1 MGEHLMIKMRVI
13 VSVVCLV
20 LSPLAALAAD
30 MTKTLNVAFVTF
42 PTGYDPAKVSDAYSI
57 GINSNIFDPLV
68 TYDYLAR
75 PVSLIPNTIEAMP
88 EITNAGKT
96 YTMHIQPGIFFS
108 ADPIF
113 GGVPRELTA
122 ADYVYSIKRHLDPT
136 INSPWS
142 YLVDGKFV
150 GADEMV
156 AAANGGALDYDTE
169 VEGLRAIDT
178 YTLEITLTATNYNFM
193 YVLATDAFGAVAR
206 EAIEGYADNTNA
218 HPVGTGPYILT
229 AGETSSVIELEANPD
244 YRDMTWDF
252 APNSSDPV
260 SVQAA
265 ADMAG
270 KQIPVIGHIRINVIE
285 EEQPTWLSFL
295 DGQLDYTGIPQPALR
310 DALVINP
317 EDPLD
322 VRLADTYVDQGM
334 TLQRQQALEVT
345 YTFFNM
351 ADPVVGG
358 YEPAQI
364 ALRRAI
370 ALAWPINE
378 TIARIRRGQAVPVQY
393 IVPEGVAGNNPNF
406 VGQTGFDPAQA
417 NALLDAAGYAI
428 GPDGMRMRPDG
439 SPLSVEFATGTS
451 AIDREWNE
459 FYQQA
464 FDSIKVSLTF
474 QEGQWS
480 ELAKASQEGTLQMW
494 SLAWGADYP
503 DGDNFMQLLYGPNTG
518 DANAAGFD
526 QPDYNRMYEESLLLP
541 NGPERQV
548 LYDAMNEIVV
558 GYQPWIFG
566 DIRVGSTIAH
576 PNVKGLVAHPILN
589 TAWRYV
595 DLVE

>member
-1 MGEHLMIKMRVI
+1 MKNVRSVVSAVCLILAP
-13 VSVVCLV
+13 VSV
-20 LSPLAALAAD
+20 LAAD
-30 MTKTLNVAFVTF
+30 MTKTLDVAFVTF

-57 GINSNIFDPLV
+57 GIDSNIFDPLV

-75 PVSLIPNTIEAMP
+75 PAALVPNTIMAMP
-88 EITNAGKT
+88 EITNDGKT
-96 YTMHIQPGIFFS
+96 YTMQIQPGIFFS

-150 GADEMV
+150 GADVMV

-169 VEGLRAIDT
+169 VPGLRAIDK

-206 EAIEGYADNTNA
+206 EVIEGYADNTNA
-218 HPVGTGPYILT
+218 HPVGTGPYILK

-244 YRDMTWDF
+244 YRQVTFNF
-252 APNSSDPV
+252 APDPTDPV

-270 KQIPVIGHIRINVIE
+270 KQLPVIGNIRIQVIE
-285 EEQPTWLSFL
+285 EEQPVWLSFL
-295 DGQLDYTGIPQPALR
+295 NGELDYTGIPQPALR
-310 DALVINP
+310 EALVINP
-317 EDPLD
+317 DDPLD
-322 VRLADTYVDQGM
+322 VKLADEFVAQGM

-358 YEPAQI
+358 YEPAQV

-393 IVPEGVAGNNPNF
+393 IVPQGVAGNNPNF

-439 SPLSVEFATGTS
+439 SPLTVEFGTGTS

-474 QEGQWS
+474 KEGQWS
-480 ELAKASQEGTLQMW
+480 ELAKANREGTLQMW
-494 SLAWGADYP
+494 GLAWGADYP

-526 QPDYNRMYEESLLLP
+526 NPDYNRMYEQSQLLP
-541 NGPERQV
+541 DGPERQA
-548 LYDAMNEIVV
+548 LYDQMNEIVV
-558 GYQPWIFG
+558 GFQPWIFG
-566 DIRVGSTIAH
+566 DIRVGSTIIH
-576 PNVKGLVAHPILN
+576 PNVKGLMTHPILS
-589 TAWRYV
+589 TAWRYI

>member
-1 MGEHLMIKMRVI
+1 MKNVRAI
-13 VSVVCLV
+13 VSTLCLV
-20 LSPLAALAAD
+20 LAPVSALAAD

-57 GINSNIFDPLV
+57 GIDSNIFDPLV

-75 PVSLIPNTIEAMP
+75 PVSLIPNTIVAMP
-88 EITNAGKT
+88 EITNDGKT
-96 YTMHIQPGIFFS
+96 YTIQIQPGIFFS

-150 GADEMV
+150 GLDTLV

-169 VEGLRAIDT
+169 VEGLRAIDK
-178 YTLEITLTATNYNFM
+178 YTLEINLTATNYNFM

-218 HPVGTGPYILT
+218 HPVGTGPYMLT
-229 AGETSSVIELEANPD
+229 AGETSSVIELVANPD
-244 YRDMTWDF
+244 FRQMTFNF
-252 APNSSDPV
+252 APDPTDPV

-270 KQIPVIGHIRINVIE
+270 KQLPVIGNIRIHVIE
-285 EEQPTWLSFL
+285 EEQPVWLSFL
-295 DGQLDYTGIPQPALR
+295 NGELDYSGIPQPALR
-310 DALVINP
+310 EALVINP
-317 EDPLD
+317 DDPLD
-322 VRLADTYVDQGM
+322 VKLADEFASQGM

-351 ADPVVGG
+351 TDPVVGG
-358 YEPAQI
+358 YDPAHI

-370 ALAWPINE
+370 ALAFPLNE
-378 TIARIRRGQAVPVQY
+378 IIARIRRGQAVPMQY
-393 IVPEGVAGNNPNF
+393 LVPEGVAGHNPNF
-406 VGQTGFDPAQA
+406 QGQTGFDPAQA

-428 GPDGMRMRPDG
+428 GPDGMRTQPDG
-439 SPLSVEFATGTS
+439 SPLSITYATGTS

-459 FYQQA
+459 FWQQT
-464 FDSIKVSLTF
+464 FDSVKITLNF

-480 ELAKASQEGTLQMW
+480 ELAKANREGTLQMW
-494 SLAWGADYP
+494 ALAWGADYP

-518 DANAAGFD
+518 DANSAGFD
-526 QPDYNRMYEESLLLP
+526 NPDYNRMYEESQLLP
-541 NGPERQV
+541 DGPERQA
-548 LYDAMNEIVV
+548 LYDKMNEIVV
-558 GYQPWIFG
+558 GFQPWIFG
-566 DIRVGSTIAH
+566 DIRVGSTIIH
-576 PNVKGLVAHPILN
+576 PNVKGLMVHPILN
-589 TAWRYV
+589 SAWRYI
-595 DLVE
+595 DLDG

>member
-1 MGEHLMIKMRVI
+1 MK
-13 VSVVCLV
+13 V
-20 LSPLAALAAD
+20 LLSALILAVTPLSTMAAD
-30 MTKTLNVAFVTF
+30 MTKTLDVAFVTF

-57 GINSNIFDPLV
+57 AINSNIFDPMV

-75 PVSLIPNTIEAMP
+75 PISLIPNTIEAMP
-88 EITNAGKT
+88 TITNDGKT
-96 YTMHIQPGIFFS
+96 YTMKIKPGIFFS

-156 AAANGGALDYDTE
+156 AAANGAALDYDTE
-169 VEGLRAIDT
+169 VQGLRALDK
-178 YTLEITLTATNYNFM
+178 YTLEITLADTNFNFM
-193 YVLATDAFGAVAR
+193 FVLATDAFGAVAR
-206 EAIEGYADNTNA
+206 EVIEGYADNTNA
-218 HPVGTGPYILT
+218 HPVGTGPYILKE
-229 AGETSSVIELEANPD
+229 GEISSVIELTANPD
-244 YRDMTWDF
+244 YRQTVFDF
-252 APNSSDPV
+252 KADPADPA

-270 KQIPVIGHIRINVIE
+270 KQLPAIGNVRVHVIE
-285 EEQPTWLSFL
+285 EEQPVWLSFL
-295 DGQLDYTGIPQPALR
+295 NGELDYTGIPQPALR
-310 DALVINP
+310 EALVINP

-322 VRLADTYVDQGM
+322 VRLADEFVEKGM

-351 ADPVVGG
+351 LDPVVGG
-358 YEPAQI
+358 YEPPQI

-370 ALAWPINE
+370 ALAFPLNE
-378 TIARIRRGQAVPVQY
+378 IIARIRRGQAVPMQY
-393 IVPEGVAGNNPNF
+393 VVPVGVAGNNPNF
-406 VGQTGFDPAQA
+406 VGQTGYDPAKA

-428 GPDGMRMRPDG
+428 GADGLRTRPDG
-439 SPLSVEFATGTS
+439 SPLSVELGTGTT

-459 FYQQA
+459 YYQQT
-464 FDSIKVSLTF
+464 FDSIKVKLTF
-474 QEGQWS
+474 KEGQWS
-480 ELAKASQEGTLQMW
+480 ELAKANQEGTLQMW
-494 SLAWGADYP
+494 GLAWGADYP

-518 DANAAGFD
+518 DANAAAFD

-548 LYDAMNEIVV
+548 LYDKMNEIVV
-558 GYQPWIFG
+558 GYQPWIFN
-566 DIRVGSTIAH
+566 DIRVGSTIIH
-576 PNVKGLVAHPILN
+576 PNVKGLVVHPVLN
-589 TAWRYV
+589 TSWRYV
-595 DLVE
+595 DLEN

>member
-1 MGEHLMIKMRVI
+1 MKNIRQI
-13 VSVVCLV
+13 VSALCLAIAPI
-20 LSPLAALAAD
+20 SAMAAD

-88 EITNAGKT
+88 EITNDGKT
-96 YTMHIQPGIFFS
+96 YTFHIQPGIFFS
-108 ADPIF
+108 ADPVF

-150 GADEMV
+150 GLEELV
-156 AAANGGALDYDTE
+156 AAANGGPLDYDTE
-169 VEGLRAIDT
+169 VEGLRAIDKH
-178 YTLEITLTATNYNFM
+178 TLEINLTATNYNFM

-206 EAIEGYADNTNA
+206 EVIEGYADNTNA
-218 HPVGTGPYILT
+218 HPVGTGPYLLT
-229 AGETSSVIELEANPD
+229 AGETSNVIELVANPD
-244 YRDMTWDF
+244 YRQMAFNFT
-252 APNSSDPV
+252 PDPSNPA

-270 KQIPVIGHIRINVIE
+270 KQIPVIGNIRVHVIE
-285 EEQPTWLSFL
+285 EEQPVWLSFL
-295 DGQLDYTGIPQPALR
+295 NGELDYTGIPQPALR
-310 DALVINP
+310 EALVINP
-317 EDPLD
+317 DDPLD
-322 VRLADTYVDQGM
+322 VRLADEFAAQGM

-358 YEPAQI
+358 YEPTQI

-370 ALAWPINE
+370 ALAFPLNE
-378 TIARIRRGQAVPVQY
+378 IIARIRRGQSVPMQY
-393 IVPEGVAGNNPNF
+393 LVPEGVAGNNPNF
-406 VGQTGFDPAQA
+406 VGQTGTDPAKA

-428 GPDGMRMRPDG
+428 GADGMRTRPDG
-439 SPLSVEFATGTS
+439 TPLSIELATGTT

-464 FDSIKVSLTF
+464 FDSIHITLTF
-474 QEGQWS
+474 KEGQWS
-480 ELAKASQEGTLQMW
+480 ELAKENRDGTLQMW
-494 SLAWGADYP
+494 GLAWGADYP

-518 DANAAGFD
+518 DANSAGFD
-526 QPDYNRMYEESLLLP
+526 HPDYNRMYEESLLLP
-541 NGPERQV
+541 NGPERQA

-558 GYQPWIFG
+558 GFQPWIYG
-566 DIRVGSTIAH
+566 DIRVGSTISH

-589 TAWRYV
+589 TAWRYI
-595 DLVE
+595 DLAE

>member
-1 MGEHLMIKMRVI
+1 MKDFRVI
-13 VSVVCLV
+13 VSALCLAI
-20 LSPLAALAAD
+20 SPLSALAAD

-88 EITNAGKT
+88 EITNDGTT
-96 YTMHIQPGIFFS
+96 YTLKIQPGIFFS

-113 GGVPRELTA
+113 GGEPRELIA

-150 GADEMV
+150 GAAEMV
-156 AAANGGALDYDTE
+156 AAANGGALDYDAE
-169 VEGLRAIDT
+169 IEGLKAIDR
-178 YTLEITLTATNYNFM
+178 YTLEINLTATNYNFM

-206 EAIEGYADNTNA
+206 EVIEGYADNTNA
-218 HPVGTGPYILT
+218 HPVGTGPYILK
-229 AGETSSVIELEANPD
+229 AGEITSVIELVANPD
-244 YRDMTWDF
+244 YRQKTFDF
-252 APNSSDPV
+252 AADPTDPV
-260 SVQAA
+260 SVQVA

-270 KQIPVIGHIRINVIE
+270 KQIPVIGNVRISVIE
-285 EEQPTWLSFL
+285 EEQPVWLSFL

-317 EDPLD
+317 DDPLD
-322 VRLADTYVDQGM
+322 VRLADTYADQGM
-334 TLQRQQALEVT
+334 SLQRQQALEVT

-370 ALAWPINE
+370 ALSFPINE

-393 IVPEGVAGNNPNF
+393 VVPEGVAGNNPNF
-406 VGQTGFDPAQA
+406 QGQTGYDPAQA
-417 NALLDAAGYAI
+417 NALLDAAGYMI
-428 GPDGMRMRPDG
+428 GPDGMRTQPDG
-439 SPLSVEFATGTS
+439 APLSVEMATGTS

-459 FYQQA
+459 FWQQA
-464 FDSIKVSLTF
+464 FDSIKVTLTF

-480 ELAKASQEGTLQMW
+480 ELAKANREGTLQMW
-494 SLAWGADYP
+494 ALAWGADYP

-518 DANAAGFD
+518 DANSAGFD
-526 QPDYNRMYEESLLLP
+526 HPEYNRMYEESLLLP
-541 NGPERQV
+541 DGPERQA

-566 DIRVGSTIAH
+566 DIRVGSTIVH
-576 PNVKGLVAHPILN
+576 PNVMGLKLHPILN

-595 DLVE
+595 DLTE

>member
-1 MGEHLMIKMRVI
+1 MKRMTALISVMGLA
-13 VSVVCLV
+13 LA
-20 LSPLAALAAD
+20 PLAAAAAD
-30 MTKTLNVAFVTF
+30 LTKTLNLAFVTY
-42 PTGYDPAKVSDAYSI
+42 PTGYDPAKVSDAYSM
-57 GINSNIFDPLV
+57 GINSNIFDPMV

-75 PVSLIPNTIEAMP
+75 PATLIPNTIEAMP
-88 EITNAGKT
+88 EISNDGKT
-96 YTMHIQPGIFFS
+96 YTIRIKPGIFFS

-150 GADEMV
+150 GADELV
-156 AAANGGALDYDTE
+156 TAANGGPLDYDTE
-169 VEGLRAIDT
+169 VEGLRALDK

-193 YVLATDAFGAVAR
+193 FVLATDAFGAVAR
-206 EAIEGYADNTNA
+206 EVIEGYADNTNA
-218 HPVGTGPYILT
+218 HPVGTGPYILKDS
-229 AGETSSVIELEANPD
+229 AISSVIELVANPD
-244 YRDMTWDF
+244 YREVTFNF
-252 APNSSDPV
+252 APDPSDPI

-270 KQIPVIGHIRINVIE
+270 KQIPVIGNIRVNVIE
-285 EEQPTWLSFL
+285 EEQPVWLSFL
-295 DGQLDYTGIPQPALR
+295 NGELDYTGIPQPALR
-310 DALVINP
+310 EALVINP

-322 VRLADTYVDQGM
+322 VRLADQFVEQGM

-351 ADPVVGG
+351 NDPVVGG
-358 YEPAQI
+358 YEPEQI

-370 ALAWPINE
+370 ALAFPLNE
-378 TIARIRRGQAVPVQY
+378 IIARIRRGQAVPMQY
-393 IVPEGVAGNNPNF
+393 VVPVGVAGNNPNF
-406 VGQTGFDPAQA
+406 VGQAGYDPAQA

-428 GPDGMRMRPDG
+428 GPDGFRTRPDG
-439 SPLSVEFATGTS
+439 SPLSVELATGTT

-464 FDSIKVSLTF
+464 FDSIKVQLTF
-474 QEGQWS
+474 KEGQWS
-480 ELAKASQEGTLQMW
+480 ELIKANMEGTLQMW
-494 SLAWGADYP
+494 GLAWGADYP

-518 DANAAGFD
+518 DANSAGFD
-526 QPDYNRMYEESLLLP
+526 HPDYNRMYEESLLLP
-541 NGPERQV
+541 NGPERQA

-566 DIRVGSTIAH
+566 DIRVSSVIAH
-576 PNVKGLVAHPILN
+576 PDVKGLVVHPILGN
-589 TAWRYV
+589 AWRYV
-595 DLVE
+595 DLEE